1 MQLLINITLAW
12 VSVGLMLA
20 LSIIYL
26 LRVVNKYF
34 FNNQNETMKKW
45 NKSLRKHHKWMGILI
60 IFTGLLHG
68 ILSSFNVLSLNF
80 GTILLVSFFLLA
92 FSFMFRRIFK
102 KGIVWMKIH
111 RLLTALAFVLLVFHL
126 VEVGG
131 FVGVEGIKAALTN
144 DSFLNETSTAP
155 SQERETDETQN
166 INTDEVEEL
175 APTTNTDE
183 SFKNEA
189 ETGAE
194 NNTNTNENALPSED
208 SPNEAASADSSETT
222 TSSSTSGPYID
233 GTYTGMADG
242 YRPGLTVEVV
252 IENGYISSVEV
263 VAHNEKN
270 ERFYGEPV
278 ALIPQEI
285 VAAQSTD
292 VDTVTGATFTSNG
305 IKNAVNNALA
315 NALK

>member
-1 MQLLINITLAW
+1 MQLLINVTLAW
-12 VSVGLMLA
+12 MSVGLMIA

-26 LRVVNKYF
+26 LRIANKYF
-34 FNNQNETMKKW
+34 FSNQNETLKKW
-45 NKSLRKHHKWMGILI
+45 NKSLRKHHKWIGILI

-80 GTILLVSFFLLA
+80 GTILLVTFILLA

-102 KGIVWMKIH
+102 KGIVWIKIH
-111 RLLTALAFVLLVFHL
+111 RLLTALAFILLIFHL
-126 VEVGG
+126 IEVSG
-131 FVGVEGIKAALTN
+131 FVGVDGIKSALTN
-144 DSFLNETSTAP
+144 DSLLNDTSVTS
-155 SQERETDETQN
+155 SQETATDEIQN
-166 INTDEVEEL
+166 ANTNEIEDL
-175 APTTNTDE
+175 SPTTNADKPIE
-183 SFKNEA
+183 NEA
-189 ETGAE
+189 EISTS
-194 NNTNTNENALPSED
+194 TNENALTSE
-208 SPNEAASADSSETT
+208 PTIKEGVPADSVASDETT

-242 YRPGLTVEVV
+242 YRPVLTVKVV
-252 IENGYISSVEV
+252 IENGYIASVEV

-292 VDTVTGATFTSNG
+292 VDIVTGATFTSTG